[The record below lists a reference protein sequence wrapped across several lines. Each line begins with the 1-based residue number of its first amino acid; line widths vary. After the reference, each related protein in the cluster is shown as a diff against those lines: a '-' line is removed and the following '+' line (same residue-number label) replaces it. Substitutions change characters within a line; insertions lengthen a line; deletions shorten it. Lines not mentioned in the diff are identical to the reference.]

1 MGGRSKKRI
10 GRIPKYSEKK
20 RQQKK
25 INKIGRPK
33 RKPKG
38 AITSLYEIKDVV
50 SSLGVD
56 WSEQSEGDE
65 ARFVKLSTFGQS
77 QSIVTHSIIFTPD
90 LRWKL
95 YVHGQEVVK
104 DRCSLLKETAPT
116 IEKKADIR
124 RLFAILSGANVCAG
138 HPDDKF
144 IKMLNAKRRSSSGE
158 SSPYLDSYASV
169 QLNECTYSQT
179 VRSPSCEMLSQ
190 GPKCPSCVE
199 YRSVLRSAHNRW
211 SKTTRRSP
219 SKFTSTS
226 SRTPFTHLR
235 TPEKRRR
242 YSLLRA
248 RAIATEKR
256 LARLRKRLKESIDK
270 SGVTVENELHS
281 DLVKTMDDNSE
292 EIKKKYAEGTFRRL
306 FWDQQMQAAKA
317 KKPTQVRWH
326 PMMIRW
332 CLHLKLLSSSAYHAM
347 RSSGYITLPSE
358 RTLRDYTRWIES
370 NTGCQPEVTQQLLD
384 ELNKVKLPEHL
395 KSHVAVVFDEV
406 KIKEGIVYDKHNCR
420 MLGFVDMGDINNELL
435 QFQRSLEDKRQLPS
449 KCWYSW

>member
-10 GRIPKYSEKK
+10 GQIPKYSEKK

-50 SSLGVD
+50 SSLDVD

-95 YVHGQEVVK
+95 YVHGQKVVK

-124 RLFAILSGANVCAG
+124 RIFAILSGANVCAG

-169 QLNECTYSQT
+169 QLNDSTYSQT

-211 SKTTRRSP
+211 NKTTHRSP

-256 LARLRKRLKESIDK
+256 LARLRK
-270 SGVTVENELHS
+270 
-281 DLVKTMDDNSE
+281 
-292 EIKKKYAEGTFRRL
+292 
-306 FWDQQMQAAKA
+306 
-317 KKPTQVRWH
+317 
-326 PMMIRW
+326 
-332 CLHLKLLSSSAYHAM
+332 
-347 RSSGYITLPSE
+347 
-358 RTLRDYTRWIES
+358 
-370 NTGCQPEVTQQLLD
+370 
-384 ELNKVKLPEHL
+384 
-395 KSHVAVVFDEV
+395 
-406 KIKEGIVYDKHNCR
+406 
-420 MLGFVDMGDINNELL
+420 
-435 QFQRSLEDKRQLPS
+435 
-449 KCWYSW
+449 